1 MSTKNPSKPD
11 LGIQMS
17 RKQGSN
23 LPTLIDVAKL
33 AQVST
38 ATTSRVL
45 GQYGSVSEKT
55 RVRVQDAAEQLGYKP
70 NTLARSLIT
79 GQTNTLGVI
88 FPDIENSFFAHAF
101 MGIQNVA
108 HSSGFEVLLINTD
121 EDAHTEH
128 KALDTFAAKRVDGI
142 IFVPAEQSIAAPLLN
157 ELVSAIPLVLLDRK
171 IENLELDSV
180 VIDNFEAAKDAT
192 ARLIDLGHRR
202 IALLTGTSPA
212 EVNLSTSEVTNATP
226 LNSYTTQ
233 LRTLGY
239 QSALKVRGI
248 ALDPELIGAEG
259 FHPSDA
265 ANATRKL
272 MELADR
278 PTAILALDSLLTLG
292 VLKSLSEHGLKCP
305 KDVSLISFDDA
316 EWSAFVLPPISV
328 VAQPDFDL
336 GAQACAL
343 LISRIQ
349 GDSKPPVSITLPTQ
363 FINRKSIAAVSI

>member
-1 MSTKNPSKPD
+1 
-11 LGIQMS
+11 MS
-17 RKQGSN
+17 RKQGGN

-38 ATTSRVL
+38 ATASRVL

-79 GQTNTLGVI
+79 GQTHTLGVI

-101 MGIQNVA
+101 MGIQKIA

-121 EDAHTEH
+121 EDAHTEQ

-142 IFVPAEQSIAAPLLN
+142 IFVPAEQSIAAPILN
-157 ELVSAIPLVLLDRK
+157 GLVAAIPLVLLDRK

-212 EVNLSTSEVTNATP
+212 ETNVLTSEATNVTP

-239 QSALKVRGI
+239 QAALKDRGI

-272 MELADR
+272 MDLADR

-292 VLKSLSEHGLKCP
+292 VLKSLSELGLKCP
-305 KDVSLISFDDA
+305 QDVSLISFDDA
-316 EWSAFVLPPISV
+316 DWSAFVLPPISV

-349 GDSKPPVSITLPTQ
+349 GESKPTISITLPTQ
-363 FINRKSIAAVSI
+363 FINRKSIAAVSS